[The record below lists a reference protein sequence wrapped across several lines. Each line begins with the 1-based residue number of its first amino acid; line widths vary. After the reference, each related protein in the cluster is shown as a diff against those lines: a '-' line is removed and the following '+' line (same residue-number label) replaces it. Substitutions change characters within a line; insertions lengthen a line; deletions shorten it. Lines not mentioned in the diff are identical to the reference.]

1 MPLELFVSR
10 RAARELERIVQW
22 WAVNRPAAPGAV
34 RRDLQAALN
43 LLLVQP
49 DIGIRVKEA
58 GSADVRRF
66 HLDRIRYWVYY
77 RVRGNRLEVLSVW
90 HSSRGS
96 GPAV

>member
-10 RAARELERIVQW
+10 RAAREVERIVQW
-22 WAVNRPAAPGAV
+22 WTLNRPAAPGAV
-34 RRDLQAALN
+34 RQDLQAALN

-49 DIGIRVKEA
+49 DVGARVKEA
-58 GSADVRRF
+58 SSPDIRRF
-66 HLDRIRYWVYY
+66 HLDRVRYWVYY
-77 RVRGNRLEVLSVW
+77 RVRRNRLEVLSLW

>member
-10 RAARELERIVQW
+10 RASREIERVVQW
-22 WAVNRPAAPGAV
+22 WAINRPLAPGAV
-34 RRDLQAALN
+34 RQDLQAALN

-49 DIGIRVKEA
+49 GIGVPVTQA
-58 GSADVRRF
+58 SSPDVRRF
-66 HLDRIRYWVYY
+66 YLDRIRYWVYY

-90 HSSRGS
+90 QTNRGS

>member
-10 RAARELERIVQW
+10 RAARGVEQIVQW
-22 WAVNRPAAPGAV
+22 WAVNRPAAPGDV
-34 RRDLQAALN
+34 RQDLQAALD

-49 DIGIRVKEA
+49 DLGIRVKEA
-58 GSADVRRF
+58 SSPDVRRF

-90 HSSRGS
+90 HSSRGT

>member
-10 RAARELERIVQW
+10 RAAREVERIVHW

-34 RRDLQAALN
+34 RHDLQAALN
-43 LLLVQP
+43 LLLVQS
-49 DIGIRVKEA
+49 DIGVRVNEA
-58 GSADVRRF
+58 SSPDVSRL

-77 RVRGNRLEVLSVW
+77 RVRRNRLEVLSVW
-90 HSSRGS
+90 HSSRSG